1 MSESTAHR
9 PRRTPPEGLTRSPE
23 TNWRGY
29 REVQQFQVNEP
40 IQDLHI
46 LPDRSFVALTHSSG
60 IELIDP
66 TQNAQATLI
75 DPKSGGVGAVTITPE
90 GLVVYLQNDFLHTID
105 PQTGERKRI
114 GHVGYTY
121 DKPKFIAM
129 KRGPIVMGTT
139 EGWMRIWND
148 DNFYPVSV
156 EPPTAW
162 GLGIDSIE
170 DIAESPH
177 DGTIIAGTRDGKIA
191 RYDIRQ
197 GTCIDAIKN
206 GLSPHV
212 SSVGAL
218 PDGTAV
224 WVENYQNE
232 VKLVIGNEANIIS
245 LNPDTYH
252 FGADILATTPD
263 GYVLLP
269 DRDGTIH
276 VFNPAF
282 KKEAGMIGI
291 KITNG
296 WIKYAFRPIVSI
308 LPRPNGTIVV
318 GTSEGLISVF
328 QQPSEEVTQSEDLT
342 KDTRSVITEDLT
354 FRNIFTF
361 QHPEN
366 ISSSHIEY
374 SANSGDKLQIEED
387 HERAERRRIKNREN
401 QRRWVQRH
409 PDKVRER
416 KKKWLQTDRG
426 KESKKAYRRRHWHK
440 IHQPGF
446 FRLNVRQRQL
456 LDELTPGDYI
466 TPREYKERWGISW
479 TTSGKD
485 MRQMAKLGFLTSE
498 GWSTSRRY
506 KRTDTAHSIE

>member
-9 PRRTPPEGLTRSPE
+9 PRKTPPEGLTRSPE

-29 REVQQFQVNEP
+29 REVQQFQFNEP
-40 IQDLHI
+40 IQNLHI

-75 DPKSGGVGAVTITPE
+75 DPMSGGVGAITITPE

-105 PQTGERKRI
+105 PQTCEKKRI

-121 DKPKFIAM
+121 DKPKFIAT

-148 DNFYPVSV
+148 DNAYPTSV
-156 EPPTAW
+156 EPPPAW

-197 GTCIDAIKN
+197 GSCIDAIKN
-206 GLSPHV
+206 GLSHV

-224 WVENYQNE
+224 WVESYQNE
-232 VKLVIGNEANIIS
+232 VNLVIGNKSDIIS
-245 LNPDTYH
+245 LNPDTFR

-263 GYVLLP
+263 GYILLP

-282 KKEAGMIGI
+282 KKEEGIIGI
-291 KITNG
+291 NITNG
-296 WIKYAFRPIVSI
+296 PIRYAFRPIVSI
-308 LPRPNGTIVV
+308 LPQPDGTIVV

-328 QQPSEEVTQSEDLT
+328 QRPSEEVTQSEDLT
-342 KDTRSVITEDLT
+342 KDARLVVTEHLASG
-354 FRNIFTF
+354 NIFTF

-366 ISSSHIEY
+366 ISSSHIGH

-387 HERAERRRIKNREN
+387 HERAERRRTKNREK

-416 KKKWLQTDRG
+416 KNLWLKTPQGREWY
-426 KESKKAYRRRHWHK
+426 KSYRRERWNR
-440 IHQPGF
+440 IHDPGF
-446 FRLNVRQRQL
+446 SRLNARQSQL
-456 LDELTPGDYI
+456 INELAPGDSI
-466 TPREYKERWGISW
+466 APREYRERWALSRG
-479 TTSGKD
+479 TCGED
-485 MRQMAKLGFLTSE
+485 LRQLAKLGFLTSE

-506 KRTDTAHSIE
+506 KRTDTAYSTE